1 MKKQGL
7 EQFKSLTTD
16 NGSEFSSLSLIE
28 SIAEDVQVFYTHA
41 YASWEKGTNE
51 RHNRMLREFIPKG
64 VTLRPLSYSYL
75 LEVTDTINH
84 RPRKIMGY
92 TTPAERLQEELADLQ
107 AA

>member
-1 MKKQGL
+1 MRKQGL
-7 EQFKSLTTD
+7 EQFKTLTTD

-28 SIAEDVQVFYTHA
+28 GITEDVQVFFTHA

-64 VTLRPLSYSYL
+64 VTLRPLSYAHL
-75 LEVTDTINH
+75 LAVTNTIND

-92 TTPAERLQEELADLQ
+92 ATPAERLQEELAKLQ